1 MRARAMIVA
10 LVDSSWLFRQGG
22 GASHN
27 RSIRY
32 KLGIH
37 FAFFCRYRNS
47 IVLWFVAY
55 RNSRDRASCFYH
67 ISYRSIAMS
76 SEKEGM
82 YSTPEA
88 ATALASNFSLEDSE
102 VSSTHQ
108 RRIVR
113 EKQAAAEQEL
123 EVLFLERS
131 IREAKL
137 QNLRPQLEESGW
149 QRL

>member
-1 MRARAMIVA
+1 
-10 LVDSSWLFRQGG
+10 
-22 GASHN
+22 
-27 RSIRY
+27 
-32 KLGIH
+32 
-37 FAFFCRYRNS
+37 
-47 IVLWFVAY
+47 
-55 RNSRDRASCFYH
+55 
-67 ISYRSIAMS
+67 MS

-108 RRIVR
+108 RRIDR

-137 QNLRPQLEESGW
+137 QNLRRQLEDEVVGRDFNTGSRSQRKQSRAVAQRHQKKLRSGRHHRSSGSRPYSVD
-149 QRL
+149 RLLKG